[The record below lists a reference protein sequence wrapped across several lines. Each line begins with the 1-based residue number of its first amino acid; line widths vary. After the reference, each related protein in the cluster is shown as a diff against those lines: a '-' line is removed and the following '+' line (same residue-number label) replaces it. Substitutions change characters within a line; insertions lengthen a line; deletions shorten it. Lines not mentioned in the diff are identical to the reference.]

1 MERAESGGLCLTLEE
16 AEIVRAA
23 LFTIEHS
30 LNNVWDQ
37 TAVRAVSGF
46 TVDRFASIRQSIDS
60 AGDTPS
66 R

>member
-1 MERAESGGLCLTLEE
+1 MESAERGGLCLTLEE

-23 LFTIEHS
+23 LFTIEHY

-37 TAVRAVSGF
+37 TEIRAVSGF
-46 TVDRFASIRQSIDS
+46 TVDRFASVRQAID
-60 AGDTPS
+60 AARYGPS